1 MQQFAQARMGKK
13 RFWSQLV
20 YCLRFPPQAQVQ
32 RLDKSLIPLLL
43 WFEKE
48 QLSFLFQQWSP
59 FRKMVKS
66 ESCN

>member
-1 MQQFAQARMGKK
+1 
-13 RFWSQLV
+13 
-20 YCLRFPPQAQVQ
+20 
-32 RLDKSLIPLLL
+32 LLL